1 MAICDGCA
9 SQKNCIH
16 ASHLEFATEDLS
28 PSPTAPASAG
38 ELAIGLLADAKIP
51 KDHIEHVFHI
61 DTAGEPP
68 QIAGGQAQLLRDD
81 VFASAWFAQGTLKR
95 PMTARQQMPVT
106 FSGNENGFAG

>member
-1 MAICDGCA
+1 MVAAAEEAGLDEMAFC
-9 SQKNCIH
+9 
-16 ASHLEFATEDLS
+16 
-28 PSPTAPASAG
+28 
-38 ELAIGLLADAKIP
+38 
-51 KDHIEHVFHI
+51 EHVFHI